1 MGWVGLP
8 IGGQAPHR
16 TRRSLDVTRRE
27 IASFAV
33 LYILFRGAEGAVKMG
48 ARRWSQTSSG
58 PMGTIGDAVQ
68 VAL

>member
-1 MGWVGLP
+1 M
-8 IGGQAPHR
+8 
-16 TRRSLDVTRRE
+16 TRRE